1 MAINYGDI
9 KNRTLAATSLQHYVY
24 DRSTTDTTT
33 ISFTLPPF
41 APGRTLAIAS
51 GFWDSSRTITTPS
64 GWTLAVSN
72 EDATEY
78 PEGQTVYRIL
88 QSGDTS
94 VSLVADVVDQTAG
107 VLTLWSFND
116 TISSVSVGNTAWS
129 DGPSALDSTMAADSP
144 TTVASG
150 SVRLCY
156 YVLTGR
162 ILTTYIQNPTPTFVA
177 GGWTHIDGDPLGV
190 NDTINID
197 NMDFAYKILKA
208 GDTDVSERI
217 TTNDTGRQAHH
228 LMRFTVS

>member
-1 MAINYGDI
+1 MATVYGDL
-9 KNRTLAATSLQHYVY
+9 KNRTLAATSLQNYVY
-24 DRSTTDTTT
+24 DRSTTNTTT

-41 APGRTLAIAS
+41 VPGKTLAIAT

-64 GWTLAVSN
+64 GWTLAVTN
-72 EDATEY
+72 EDASEY
-78 PEGQTVYRIL
+78 PEGETVFRIL

-94 VSLVADVVDQTAG
+94 VSLVADTADQTAG

-129 DGPSALDSTMAADSP
+129 DGPSSLNSTMAADSP
-144 TTVASG
+144 ATVASG
-150 SVRLCY
+150 TVRLCY

-162 ILTTYIQNPTPTFVA
+162 IQTTYIQNPTPTFVA

-197 NMDFAYKILKA
+197 NMDFAYKILNA
-208 GDTDVSERI
+208 GDTDVSEQI